1 MFGSNNDD
9 GNDHDSD
16 GVPRPMVAIIHAE
29 PTDKTIRGFALSM
42 DTAVV
47 LTTSA
52 DMPTAAM
59 PQGDVADGS
68 IDAPGRLA
76 PGVPIAEDDAPT
88 MQVTPMD
95 VGYRYAVLR
104 QLAVVIAQGGHTGG
118 LPRVRHVNGM
128 LPFEVTTTPDNRD
141 RVTVVI
147 RRWRDVAAWVRQAA
161 LDDFVVLKA
170 SFQGWPDEVRT
181 GARAVLRQITEACH
195 KPPAY
200 AADGFVYL
208 SL

>member
-1 MFGSNNDD
+1 MFGSDNDD
-9 GNDHDSD
+9 NDHDSD
-16 GVPRPMVAIIHAE
+16 GIPRPTVSVIHAE
-29 PTDKTIRGFALSM
+29 PADKTIRGFVLSM

-47 LTTSA
+47 LTTAA

-68 IDAPGRLA
+68 IDESARLA

-104 QLAVVIAQGGHTGG
+104 QLAVVIAQGGYTGR
-118 LPRVRHVNGM
+118 LPRVRHVNGL
-128 LPFEVTTTPDNRD
+128 LPFEVVTTPDARD
-141 RVTVVI
+141 RVTVII
-147 RRWRDVAAWVRQAA
+147 RRWRDVAAWVRCAA